1 MLDRGRFWTPAPAE
15 GQAQF
20 AARGVDVKVV
30 AGLVAGAAERPAALR
45 RRARSPES
53 ARRSGS
59 PASPPGRATPSPIAR
74 DRSLVVSKRRNL
86 AAAEVG
92 TPRPRRAVTRM
103 DDAFVVLDLEGPGLA
118 DLSSKATTLDF
129 ADASPSAALL
139 FAGLPC
145 LAYRCA
151 RPDVLR
157 LHVERPLACALAE
170 WMRLA

>member
-20 AARGVDVKVV
+20 AARGVAVTVV
-30 AGLVAGAAERPAALR
+30 AGLSQALLSGPQRFGAGRLAGIAAPVGYSGLASGPRYAVA
-45 RRARSPES
+45 
-53 ARRSGS
+53 
-59 PASPPGRATPSPIAR
+59 IAR
-74 DRSLVVSKRRNL
+74 DRSLLVSEGANAL
-86 AAAEVG
+86 AEGWDAESA
-92 TPRPRRAVTRM
+92 TAVTRI

-118 DLSSKATTLDF
+118 DLVSKATTLDF

-151 RPDVLR
+151 RAGLLR
-157 LHVERPLACALAE
+157 LHVERPLACGLAE
-170 WMRLA
+170 WMRIAQP